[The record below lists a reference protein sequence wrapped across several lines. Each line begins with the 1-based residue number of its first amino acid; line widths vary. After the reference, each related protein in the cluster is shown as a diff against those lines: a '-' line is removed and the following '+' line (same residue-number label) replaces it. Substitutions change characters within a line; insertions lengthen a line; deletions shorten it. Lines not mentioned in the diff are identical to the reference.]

1 MYTSL
6 INVLCFFP
14 FAHSLH
20 WCMFFLLRRKK
31 KMGIFGGGNGPWKNL
46 YFQVVYTQTH
56 KKRDCSDFERERRGG
71 IHIPNSISLSPF
83 KHITFAPDSPE
94 KNSLY
99 GGVFLLAFHFVSFVQ
114 LPTRLCVFFS
124 FLKHLSPLRKFLF
137 FDLHSC
143 SSGWHFYY
151 YTHIY
156 IIIHI

>member
-1 MYTSL
+1 MFC
-6 INVLCFFP
+6 VFFLSCTL
-14 FAHSLH
+14 FIDA
-20 WCMFFLLRRKK
+20 CFFLLRRKK
-31 KMGIFGGGNGPWKNL
+31 KDGHFRGRQWSLKKLVLSGCVHTN
-46 YFQVVYTQTH
+46 TQKTWLLWLW
-56 KKRDCSDFERERRGG
+56 ERERRGG

-94 KNSLY
+94 KTLCMGVCFSWHFTLY
-99 GGVFLLAFHFVSFVQ
+99 LLYNCLHDF
-114 LPTRLCVFFS
+114 VFFS